1 MIWAS
6 GKSTAWWSISTSSGK
21 KALNIAL
28 NKIQGD
34 WDESKLASL
43 MAEFDA
49 EAFDVS
55 LTGFDAEEVDATM
68 LHEMPHLYNLTH
80 GIKDVSNNGYYHNK
94 KFKETAEAYG
104 LAISHHHTY
113 GWTVTDLTPETAAW
127 IAQQPELSDIAA
139 NCQTTLQI
147 KIKGDD
153 DSGEDGETTTTIK
166 GGRSTSKNRSIK
178 YVCPKCG
185 AIIRAT
191 KLVNV
196 VCGDCDVAFEIA
208 K

>member
-1 MIWAS
+1 M
-6 GKSTAWWSISTSSGK
+6 
-21 KALNIAL
+21 
-28 NKIQGD
+28 
-34 WDESKLASL
+34 
-43 MAEFDA
+43 
-49 EAFDVS
+49 
-55 LTGFDAEEVDATM
+55 
-68 LHEMPHLYNLTH
+68 
-80 GIKDVSNNGYYHNK
+80 
-94 KFKETAEAYG
+94 
-104 LAISHHHTY
+104 
-113 GWTVTDLTPETAAW
+113 TPETAAW

-139 NCQTTLQI
+139 NRQTTLQI

-153 DSGEDGETTTTIK
+153 DSSEDGETTTTIK

-185 AIIRAT
+185 ASIRAT

>member
-1 MIWAS
+1 MIA
-6 GKSTAWWSISTSSGK
+6 GGGIIFRAKVRIARHTACLLYTS
-21 KALNIAL
+21 
-28 NKIQGD
+28 
-34 WDESKLASL
+34 
-43 MAEFDA
+43 
-49 EAFDVS
+49 
-55 LTGFDAEEVDATM
+55 
-68 LHEMPHLYNLTH
+68 
-80 GIKDVSNNGYYHNK
+80 
-94 KFKETAEAYG
+94 
-104 LAISHHHTY
+104 
-113 GWTVTDLTPETAAW
+113 

-139 NCQTTLQI
+139 NRQTTLQI

-166 GGRSTSKNRSIK
+166 GGRNTSKNRSIK